1 MTIQTFASR
10 RERSAL
16 EHRRACRRL
25 GVLTALAAAYTYALV
40 VFGGIV
46 RITGSGMGCGDDWPR
61 CNGQWIPEFTL
72 ATLIEYTHR
81 LLGAGIGVVVLAV
94 FAYALV
100 HRNSPG
106 VAGRGGA
113 LRPLGVGAI
122 LLAVQIVLG
131 AVTVRLELPT
141 SITVAHFVTAM
152 LFMAT
157 LIAAAIRGTG
167 VQRWNDRQR
176 AAMHPAPDLS
186 PLGGGASERPRGDES
201 QGTGDHPRT
210 DLHPPGGGYT
220 HRTWRM
226 AVAAAVLG
234 LLVISL
240 GALTANTP
248 VAPQACRGFPLC
260 SGELF
265 PANPPA
271 HVQWTHRVLAFLLL
285 FHVAAAAWSGTRR
298 RVAAGVRNAAYA
310 ALGLVIVQFAIAAA
324 LVTLPLPRELQVAHL
339 AVGVAVWAALVAW
352 VEIAREPRE
361 TRGHALLDQRRTPA

>member
-1 MTIQTFASR
+1 MTIQTITSR
-10 RERSAL
+10 QAPSVL
-16 EHRRACRRL
+16 EHTRACRRL
-25 GVLTALAAAYTYALV
+25 GVLAAFAAAYTYALV

-72 ATLIEYTHR
+72 ETLIEYTHR
-81 LLGAGIGVVVLAV
+81 LLGAGIGVVLLAV
-94 FAYALV
+94 FAFALL
-100 HRNSPG
+100 HRNSSG
-106 VAGRGGA
+106 VAGRGGP
-113 LRPLGVGAI
+113 LRPLGVGVI

-141 SITVAHFVTAM
+141 SVTVAHFIMAM

-157 LIAAAIRGTG
+157 LIAAAVRGMG
-167 VQRWNDRQR
+167 ALRWNDQQR
-176 AAMHPAPDLS
+176 AAMHPPPEPP
-186 PLGGGASERPRGDES
+186 PLGGGVSDPARESGRETGRP
-201 QGTGDHPRT
+201 
-210 DLHPPGGGYT
+210 
-220 HRTWRM
+220 WRM
-226 AVAAAVLG
+226 AMAALVLG
-234 LLVISL
+234 LLVVSL

-271 HVQWTHRVLAFLLL
+271 HVQWTHRLLAFLLL
-285 FHVAAAAWSGTRR
+285 FHVAAAAWSSVRR
-298 RVAAGVRNAAYA
+298 RASTGVRNAAYT
-310 ALGLVIVQFAIAAA
+310 ALGLIIVQFAIAAA

-352 VEIAREPRE
+352 VEIARGPRG
-361 TRGHALLDQRRTPA
+361 RALLDQRRTPA